1 MFSFFKKSKTNFE
14 NLQIDFHNHIL
25 PGIDDGAKDAND
37 SYDLR
42 IGLQERGFEKCIY
55 TPHIYT
61 EIHPNTPESIS
72 NAYNTLFEN
81 ITCSNAFKRD
91 RYAAEYMIDENFKNA
106 LNSNNPLLCIKDK
119 KVLIEF
125 STLQLPFFAEETIFN
140 LRLLGY
146 TPIIA
151 HPERYNYMFN
161 NTTSNLTYTQLKDMG
176 CEFQLNLLSLVG
188 MYGDLSKE
196 ISIYLLNKQMY
207 DYASSDIH
215 NSFHLRNLDKLIQSS
230 IWNKWSKY
238 PFKNQ
243 NLI

>member
-14 NLQIDFHNHIL
+14 HLQIDFHNHIL
-25 PGIDDGAKDAND
+25 PGIDDGAIDVCD
-37 SYDLR
+37 SSNLR
-42 IGLQERGFEKCIY
+42 AALQERGFEKCIY

-61 EIHPNTPESIS
+61 EIHPNNPETIS
-72 NAYNTLFEN
+72 NAYNALFEN
-81 ITCSNAFKRD
+81 SSYSNSFKND
-91 RYAAEYMIDENFKNA
+91 SFAAEYMIDENFKNA
-106 LNSNNPLLCIKDK
+106 LNSSCSLLCIKDK

-151 HPERYNYMFN
+151 HPERYNYMYKN
-161 NTTSNLTYTQLKDMG
+161 ANSGLTFTQLKDMG

-188 MYGDLSKE
+188 MYGGISKQA
-196 ISIYLLNKQMY
+196 SMYLLKNQLY
-207 DYASSDIH
+207 DYAATDVH
-215 NSFHLRNLDKLIQSS
+215 NSMHLIYLDKLIQSS

>member
-25 PGIDDGAKDAND
+25 PGIDDGAKDADD
-37 SYDLR
+37 SYNLR
-42 IGLQERGFEKCIY
+42 ISLQERGFEKCIY

-61 EIHPNTPESIS
+61 EIHPNTPASIS
-72 NAYNTLFEN
+72 NAFNTLFEN
-81 ITCSNAFKRD
+81 TTYSDAFKRD
-91 RYAAEYMIDENFKNA
+91 RYATEYMIDENFKNA

-188 MYGDLSKE
+188 MYGELSKE
-196 ISIYLLNKQMY
+196 IAIYLLKNDLY
-207 DYASSDIH
+207 DYAATDLH
-215 NSFHLRNLDKLIQSS
+215 NSFHIRNLDKLIQSS
-230 IWNKWSKY
+230 IWNKWNKY